1 MMELVQ
7 QLVAGA
13 GVSESQAEGGA
24 GLLFGL
30 LKDKLSSGDFSRVAD
45 AVPGVEGLIDSAPDT
60 GGGMGG
66 LLGGVASALG
76 GGELGNLATLAG
88 GFGKLDL
95 DAGMI
100 GKFVPIL
107 LSYLQSKGGGDLSAL
122 VGRVLQGD

>member
-45 AVPGVEGLIDSAPDT
+45 AVPGVEGLIDTAPDT